1 MTWIN
6 YIDTIHRSVL
16 FSLMEVFMKS
26 RRSITLGCM
35 SIMLLILCRCTEEN
49 QKCASFDYH
58 AKEIYSPSVVKVYF
72 GLNEC
77 EGAPLSGLT
86 AGDFKISEDGREV
99 LAAQSNL
106 ALLQEPSRIRRSTL
120 VLVDMSGGLSDGRNL
135 QYLQRSLLDFSRRLT
150 STQETGIYA
159 FDGREELQEI
169 IGFTSDT
176 EKLEKAVNNL
186 DKFKVKDR
194 SSNLNGAVILGLK
207 MLDSMKKSIGN
218 GIFTG
223 SLLIV
228 TDGID
233 HAGYAPESR
242 AISDSQLSDH
252 AIFTTGIGDGINQEY
267 LEAVGKNGAF
277 ILSNAKEAG
286 RTFADIAGEIL
297 ETGNS
302 YYILAYCSLSRAGS
316 HKLSIEARGYGGRM
330 ELDFNANKFTGGNC
344 GTKDFKTGSMDADTD
359 TDIDTDT
366 DTDTDSDSDEPISPM
381 SVGNRWTF
389 EVTGFTA
396 DPTCSA
402 GTYDSEVIDMEE
414 IDASF
419 AYEKRTFCSRNGNQ
433 STSYFRVNGDNV
445 EVLVNSKW
453 ELLLDS
459 PVQDGHEWT
468 SYTGSTR
475 HWEDRGRVTVP
486 AGTFNNCWAAV
497 SDSGDYYV
505 TYCRGTGPVKSGL
518 EGDYEA
524 VLTDYEVH

>member
-1 MTWIN
+1 
-6 YIDTIHRSVL
+6 
-16 FSLMEVFMKS
+16 MEVFMGS
-26 RRSITLGCM
+26 RRNITLACM
-35 SIMLLILCRCTEEN
+35 SIMLLFLLCCCTEEV

-72 GLNEC
+72 GLHEC
-77 EGAPLSGLT
+77 EGPPLSGLN
-86 AGDFKISEDGREV
+86 AGDFKVSEDGREV
-99 LAAQSNL
+99 LAAQSSMTL
-106 ALLQEPSRIRRSTL
+106 VQEPSKLRRSTL
-120 VLVDMSGGLSDGRNL
+120 VLVDMSGGLSDGLNL
-135 QYLQRSLLDFSRRLT
+135 QYVQRSLLDFTRRLA

-159 FDGREELQEI
+159 FDGREELQKI

-176 EKLEKAVNNL
+176 QKLDKAINDL
-186 DKFKVKDR
+186 DKFKVKDK

-207 MLDSMKKSIGN
+207 MLDSMQKPMVN

-242 AISDSQLSDH
+242 AVSDSQFSDH
-252 AIFTTGIGDGINQEY
+252 AIFTIGIGEGINPDY
-267 LEAVGKNGAF
+267 LEAVGKDGAY
-277 ILSNAKEAG
+277 ILSGAEEAG
-286 RTFADIAGEIL
+286 RNFADIAGKIL

-316 HKLSIEARGYGGRM
+316 HKLSIEVRGYGGRM

-344 GTKDFKTGSMDADTD
+344 GTKDFKMGGTDADADTD

-366 DTDTDSDSDEPISPM
+366 DTDSDSDEAISPM

-414 IDASF
+414 IDGSV

-433 STSYFRVNGDNV
+433 STSYFRVDGDNV
-445 EVLVNSKW
+445 EVLVNSEW
-453 ELLLDS
+453 ETLLDP

-468 SYTGSTR
+468 SYTGSAR
-475 HWEDRGRVTVP
+475 HWEERGQVTVP
-486 AGTFNNCWAAV
+486 AGTFDDCWAAV
-497 SDSGDYYV
+497 SESGDYYV
-505 TYCRGTGPVKSGL
+505 TYCRGTGPVKSAL
-518 EGDYEA
+518 ENDYEA
-524 VLTDYEVH
+524 VLTDYELH